1 MADLMRILSAALGF
15 LWRWSLVVTVPVGV
29 LFSSWTVRTV
39 TQYRHL
45 GIEFESL
52 GDAVDLQR
60 VGGLEA
66 DKIIRDIEL
75 ALRPRGGAPQRGLRA
90 IELFVP
96 ESSEAALLSEPPHSG
111 RRYVEA
117 SLVYPDGDIHEVKV
131 KFRGDHF
138 WHFANRKKSM
148 RIKAKKKHLFERMRA
163 VNLNAPKMPDQVSG
177 HISLVLARQL
187 GLIAPKSEMVELFVN
202 GENRGVH
209 LLFEQMEEMTLRT
222 SGKMPGDLYSGDV
235 VSRDEYRGLGN
246 QLFENAGLW
255 EKIAINNHFD
265 PHEYAAMERL
275 VDLLAEPASAAR
287 SAALRE
293 LVDVEE
299 FGRYA
304 AFRLLCQTFH
314 YDETHNWRLYYD
326 PWRTRFLPAVWD
338 PVGWHIG
345 WAPRP
350 GRPSTLEMLTAR
362 IDLALIEDGAFLAAR
377 QRALDEYFDAGKDE
391 ELLEAVDATIASS
404 QAAIDRDPGLFMTLE
419 RMTVNEVREA
429 QAKFRETVVQVLS
442 EVEDAY
448 RTPVHLRYAPMP
460 AAQGSVVVRMDGRR
474 TLTGLQLDLLKP
486 PVGRLDAGISWLTP
500 EGPRLADVSGAISVQ
515 GTRVTIEV
523 PLSAQVVPFRDEEK
537 PARLRN
543 QSLLGPAVF
552 GVTLGGPGLEGN
564 DIVTLSGRHSKDEV
578 VPARRVE
585 KIAPL
590 PIVNAQSFVEPHP
603 RRTPMIW
610 SGERVVRGI
619 ETYDDDLIIEP
630 GTVLRMAPGSS
641 VFLRGRVVARGTAS
655 DPIRVEPLEPGQDPW
670 GTLAIVGHGAD
681 GSELSW
687 VEMREGSGHK
697 VPLSEYSAM
706 FSVHD
711 VDGIRIT
718 DCRFQDSK
726 VVDDMVHAV
735 YSTVHFKRCT
745 FVRSLFDAVDLDISE
760 GIVEECHFIEA
771 GNDGL
776 DLMTSTI
783 LVRSTKIEDSGD
795 KGISVGEDTQVFVA
809 DSRISG
815 CEIGMQIKDR
825 SHATVVNSELVEN
838 RFGIDAYKK
847 NWRYD
852 SGGFGFIYKTF
863 IKGNEASLSA
873 DKYSRI
879 RTHDCSVERPVGE
892 GPLDA
897 LEGGS
902 RADRSVELDSLTDV
916 GVRREARAGRI
927 ERFAEEVERVV
938 PLFRSEWSGA
948 DPRRRG
954 RTVRQ

>member
-1 MADLMRILSAALGF
+1 MAELQRFLASALGF

-39 TQYRHL
+39 DQYQHL
-45 GIEFESL
+45 GVEFESL
-52 GDAVDLQR
+52 ENIVDLQR

-66 DKIIRDIEL
+66 NKIIRDIEL
-75 ALRPRGGAPQRGLRA
+75 ALRPRRGAPRSGLRA

-117 SLVYPDGDIHEVKV
+117 SLAYPDGDIHEVKV
-131 KFRGDHF
+131 KLRGDHF
-138 WHFANRKKSM
+138 WHFANRKKSL

-187 GLIAPKSEMVELFVN
+187 GLIAPRSEMVELFVN

-235 VSRDEYRGLGN
+235 VSRDEYRGLGTR
-246 QLFENAGLW
+246 LFENAGLW

-275 VDLLAEPASAAR
+275 VEVLSEPASAAR

-293 LVDVEE
+293 IVDVEE

-338 PVGWHIG
+338 PVGWHVD
-345 WAPRP
+345 WAPKP
-350 GRPSTLEMLTAR
+350 GRPSKLDMLTAR

-377 QRALDEYFDAGKDE
+377 QRAIDEYFDEGKDE
-391 ELLEAVDATIASS
+391 ELLDVIDATIASS
-404 QAAIDRDPGLFMTLE
+404 HAAIDRDPGLFRDLE
-419 RMTVNEVREA
+419 GMTVAEVREA
-429 QAKFRETVVQVLS
+429 QANFRATVVRVLS
-442 EVEDAY
+442 DVEDAY
-448 RTPVHLRYAPMP
+448 RTPVDLRYTPMP
-460 AAQGSVVVRMDGRR
+460 FARGSVVVRMTGRR

-486 PVGRLDAGISWLTP
+486 PSGRLDVGISWLTP
-500 EGPRLADVSGAISVQ
+500 DGSRLADVSGAISVQ
-515 GTRVTIEV
+515 GTRVTVEAPFSGQVIPFVDENLP
-523 PLSAQVVPFRDEEK
+523 PLR
-537 PARLRN
+537 RN
-543 QSLLGPAVF
+543 QSRIDPSVF
-552 GVTLGGPGLEGN
+552 GVVLGGPGLEGN
-564 DIVTLSGRHSKDEV
+564 DIVTLSGRHSKDEI
-578 VPARRVE
+578 VPARRVG

-590 PIVNAQSFVEPHP
+590 PFANDQSFVEPSP

-610 SGERVVRGI
+610 SGERVIRGI
-619 ETYDDDLIIEP
+619 ETHDDDLIIEP

-641 VFLRGRVVARGTAS
+641 VFLRGRVVARGTAA
-655 DPIRVEPLEPGQDPW
+655 DPIRVEPLEAGQEPW
-670 GTLAIVGHGAD
+670 GTMAIVGHGAN
-681 GSELSW
+681 GSELNW

-711 VDGIRIT
+711 VDGIRLT
-718 DCRFQDSK
+718 NCRFEDSK

-760 GIVEECHFIEA
+760 GVVEECRFIEA

-783 LVRSTKIEDSGD
+783 VVRSTEIEDSGD

-825 SHATVVNSELVEN
+825 SHATVVNCEIDGN

-852 SGGFGFIYKTF
+852 SGGFGFIYKTL
-863 IKGNEASLSA
+863 IKGNGASLSA
-873 DKYSRI
+873 DKHSRI

-892 GPLDA
+892 GPLNV
-897 LEGGS
+897 LEGGP
-902 RADRSVELDSLTDV
+902 RADRSVDLDDVTDI
-916 GVRREARAGRI
+916 GVRLGARTGRI

-938 PLFRSEWSGA
+938 PLFRSQWRGA
-948 DPRRRG
+948 SPRRRG
-954 RTVRQ
+954 RIVRP